1 MTKKIITVPAIAA
14 ILLTGCG
21 ADGGNGIINNP
32 EPPEAVSDALTQV
45 SEPEGNSQFTLGGE
59 TEPAVTESDYSTENI
74 SLKYFDYG
82 SIVPAD
88 NRSRDRYGH
97 DFFISGNILGC
108 SCGVFAENGDIEYQ
122 IRLYDT
128 EENKLLKTIDLPD
141 GYMTE
146 DRIYGAGGGALCKY
160 IISNTVWEED
170 GYVTVYRAVLTI
182 YSDLGYEIF
191 QDYDGAP
198 QNRSFECCGH
208 NIAEWEGDII
218 DTDSGDIIV
227 EGYDD
232 AGENDFYR
240 TNLNRTRISYDFP
253 IDENRFVF
261 NTLGHESLPSFGIYD
276 FSTGTSADV
285 PNSRDLVPIGVHGG
299 KIYSVKTVW
308 SGIGEEIYVT
318 DIQTLE
324 TEFFAEQPF
333 NAGIDDYAVYAM
345 PESGSYI
352 AALFTPHD
360 TEQPEILYGIDPDTK
375 EVVSAELPNEFEHYS
390 LLRLEKNSV
399 MISSSSGK
407 LLTAEII
414 V

>member
-21 ADGGNGIINNP
+21 ADGGNGLINNP
-32 EPPEAVSDALTQV
+32 EPPATVSDALTQV
-45 SEPEGNSQFTLGGE
+45 SAAGEDTRFILGGG
-59 TEPAVTESDYSTENI
+59 TEAEENEYSTDNI
-74 SLKYFDYG
+74 SIKIFDYR
-82 SIVPAD
+82 SIVPAAD
-88 NRSRDRYGH
+88 GVRDFYEPYYFIRDSIAGSSYGI
-97 DFFISGNILGC
+97 FPE
-108 SCGVFAENGDIEYQ
+108 ENGGDFKYRVRLFDVEKNMLLTDIE
-122 IRLYDT
+122 
-128 EENKLLKTIDLPD
+128 LPD
-141 GYMTE
+141 GYMVNE
-146 DRIYGAGGGALCKY
+146 IVYEADSRELCRY
-160 IISNTVWEED
+160 IISNTVYDEEND
-170 GYVTVYRAVLTI
+170 YSNTYYAVLTVHN
-182 YSDLGYEIF
+182 DLSHDISY
-191 QDYDGAP
+191 DYTP
-198 QNRSFECCGH
+198 QSRSFKCCGH
-208 NIAEWEGDII
+208 NIAEWEGDIT
-218 DTDSGDIIV
+218 DTDSGGILV
-227 EGYDD
+227 EGYGGTSEYDI
-232 AGENDFYR
+232 
-240 TNLNRTRISYDFP
+240 NRTRISYDFP

-360 TEQPEILYGIDPDTK
+360 TEKPEILYGIDPDTK

-390 LLRLEKNSV
+390 LLRLEENSV

-407 LLTAEII
+407 LLTAEINF
-414 V
+414 